1 MHRAQPFLSLLH
13 RTYIH
18 HARQAGWSTRKVGKC
33 NAMPIVPWFSRGTGY
48 LDRPTFEA

>member
-18 HARQAGWSTRKVGKC
+18 HARQAGRLVNKVGRQMQC
-33 NAMPIVPWFSRGTGY
+33 NAHCPMVFKGYGVPGSSY
-48 LDRPTFEA
+48 L